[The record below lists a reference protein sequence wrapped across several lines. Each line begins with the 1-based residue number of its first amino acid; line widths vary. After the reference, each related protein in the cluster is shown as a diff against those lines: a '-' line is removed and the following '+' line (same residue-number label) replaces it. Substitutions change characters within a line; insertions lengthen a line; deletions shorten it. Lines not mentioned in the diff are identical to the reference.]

1 MSRPSAISAP
11 SSRTIS
17 ASSRPIRSG
26 ASACRADRCR
36 PMRSSSSG
44 AIPCMPKRCGC
55 AASTKR
61 PRTRAPRRRTSIISC
76 ATSPSAAA
84 PRSPMIGRSDVE
96 AAWRLIQPYVR
107 RTPAIDLPAGMLS
120 VSSPLALKLESL
132 QVSGSFKGR
141 GAFHKLLASKVPA
154 AGIIAASGGNHGA
167 AVAYAARALGH
178 KAEIFVPTIASPAK
192 VARLK
197 SYGAVV
203 HQIGAVYAE
212 ARAASE
218 KRAAETGALTVPAY
232 EDPVV
237 FAGAGSVAL
246 EFAEQA
252 RFDTLLVAVG
262 GGGLIAGCAAAIGA
276 ATRIVAVETEGTPTL
291 HEALCAGHPV
301 DVEISG
307 IAADALGAS
316 RIGVPN
322 FEIAQKLVRES
333 VLVNDEAVRT
343 AQRALWQE
351 LRVIAEPAGATGLAA
366 LMAGAY
372 RPAPGERVA
381 TLVCGANTEPGSV
394 V

>member
-1 MSRPSAISAP
+1 
-11 SSRTIS
+11 
-17 ASSRPIRSG
+17 
-26 ASACRADRCR
+26 
-36 PMRSSSSG
+36 
-44 AIPCMPKRCGC
+44 
-55 AASTKR
+55 
-61 PRTRAPRRRTSIISC
+61 
-76 ATSPSAAA
+76 
-84 PRSPMIGRSDVE
+84 MIGPSEVE
-96 AAWRLIQPYVR
+96 AAWRLIQPHVR
-107 RTPAIDLPAGMLS
+107 RTPAIELLAGAFGL
-120 VSSPLALKLESL
+120 SSPLALKLESL

-154 AGIIAASGGNHGA
+154 AGIVAASGGNHGA
-167 AVAYAARALGH
+167 AAAYAARALGH

-197 SYGAVV
+197 SYGAIV

-276 ATRIVAVETEGTPTL
+276 ATKIVAVETEGTPTL
-291 HEALCAGHPV
+291 HEARRAGHPV
-301 DVEISG
+301 DVKISG

-322 FEIAQKLVRES
+322 FEITQKLVRES
-333 VLVNDEAVRT
+333 VLVSDEAVRM
-343 AQRALWQE
+343 AQRALWEE

>member
-1 MSRPSAISAP
+1 
-11 SSRTIS
+11 
-17 ASSRPIRSG
+17 
-26 ASACRADRCR
+26 
-36 PMRSSSSG
+36 
-44 AIPCMPKRCGC
+44 
-55 AASTKR
+55 
-61 PRTRAPRRRTSIISC
+61 
-76 ATSPSAAA
+76 
-84 PRSPMIGRSDVE
+84 MIGRSDVE
-96 AAWRLIQPYVR
+96 AAWHLIQPHVR
-107 RTPAIDLPAGMLS
+107 RTPALELPAGSLGLRAP
-120 VSSPLALKLESL
+120 VGLKLESL

-167 AVAYAARALGH
+167 AAAYAARALGH
-178 KAEIFVPTIASPAK
+178 KAEIFVPTIASPTK
-192 VARLK
+192 VARLR

-232 EDPVV
+232 EDEVV

-246 EFAEQA
+246 EFAEQSG
-252 RFDTLLVAVG
+252 FDTLLVAVG
-262 GGGLIAGCAAAIGA
+262 GGGLIAGCAAAVGA
-276 ATRIVAVETEGTPTL
+276 VTKIVAVETEGTPTL
-291 HEALCAGHPV
+291 YEARRAGHPV
-301 DVEISG
+301 DVKISG

-333 VLVNDEAVRT
+333 VLVSDEAVRM
-343 AQRALWQE
+343 AQRALWEE

-372 RPAPGERVA
+372 QPAPGERVA
-381 TLVCGANTEPGSV
+381 TLVCGANTEPSSV

>member
-1 MSRPSAISAP
+1 
-11 SSRTIS
+11 
-17 ASSRPIRSG
+17 
-26 ASACRADRCR
+26 
-36 PMRSSSSG
+36 
-44 AIPCMPKRCGC
+44 
-55 AASTKR
+55 
-61 PRTRAPRRRTSIISC
+61 
-76 ATSPSAAA
+76 
-84 PRSPMIGRSDVE
+84 MIGPSDVE
-96 AAWRLIQPYVR
+96 AARRLIQPYVR
-107 RTPAIDLPAGMLS
+107 RTPVLELPAGMFGI
-120 VSSPLALKLESL
+120 SSTLALKLESL

-141 GAFHKLLASKVPA
+141 GAFHKLLASQVPA

-167 AVAYAARALGH
+167 AAAYAARALGH
-178 KAEIFVPTIASPAK
+178 KAEIFVPTIASPSK

-203 HQIGAVYAE
+203 HQVGAVYAE

-232 EDPVV
+232 EDAVV

-252 RFDTLLVAVG
+252 RFDTLLIAVG
-262 GGGLIAGCAAAIGA
+262 GGGLIAGCAAAIGE
-276 ATRIVAVETEGTPTL
+276 TVKIVAVETEGTPTL
-291 HEALCAGHPV
+291 HEARRAGHPV
-301 DVEISG
+301 DVKISG

-322 FEIAQKLVRES
+322 FEIAQKLVRQS
-333 VLVNDEAVRT
+333 VLVSDEAVRA
-343 AQRALWQE
+343 AQRALWE
-351 LRVIAEPAGATGLAA
+351 DLRVIAEPAGATGLAA

-372 RPAPGERVA
+372 RPAAGERVA